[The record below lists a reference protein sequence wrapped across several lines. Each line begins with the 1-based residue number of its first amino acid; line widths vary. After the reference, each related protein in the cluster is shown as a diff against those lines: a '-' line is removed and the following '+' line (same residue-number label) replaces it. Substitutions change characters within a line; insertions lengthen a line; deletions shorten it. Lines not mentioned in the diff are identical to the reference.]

1 MMDDANWMML
11 DANCMTSDQDQRG
24 RETEI
29 VPGAGAA
36 GREKQVS

>member
-1 MMDDANWMML
+1 MDDANW
-11 DANCMTSDQDQRG
+11 MTSDQDQRD
-24 RETEI
+24 RETGI